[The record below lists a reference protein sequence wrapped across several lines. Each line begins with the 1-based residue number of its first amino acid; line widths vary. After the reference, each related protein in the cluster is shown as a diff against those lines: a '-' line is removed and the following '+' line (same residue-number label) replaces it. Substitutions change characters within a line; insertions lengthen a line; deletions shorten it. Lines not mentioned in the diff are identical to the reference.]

1 MATKNKVLITI
12 EAFGSGVKLTIDT
25 EKRGE
30 MARNLELET
39 KELVIVDKRTREP
52 GERYAL
58 AGSVDR
64 Q

>member
-12 EAFGSGVKLTIDT
+12 ETFGSGVKVIIDT

-30 MARNLELET
+30 MVRNLVET
-39 KELVIVDKRTREP
+39 KELVIVDKRIA
-52 GERYAL
+52 ERLAL
-58 AGSVDR
+58 VGSTDL

>member
-12 EAFGSGVKLTIDT
+12 ETFGSGVKVIIDT

-30 MARNLELET
+30 MVRNLEVET
-39 KELVIVDKRTREP
+39 KELVVVDKRIA
-52 GERYAL
+52 ERLAL
-58 AGSVDR
+58 VGSIDL

>member
-12 EAFGSGVKLTIDT
+12 ETFGSGVKVIIDT

-30 MARNLELET
+30 MVRNLKRIAERLA
-39 KELVIVDKRTREP
+39 LV
-52 GERYAL
+52 
-58 AGSVDR
+58 GSTDL

>member
-1 MATKNKVLITI
+1 MTAKDKVLITI

-30 MARNLELET
+30 MVRNLEVET
-39 KELVIVDKRTREP
+39 KELVIVDKRIAEWL
-52 GERYAL
+52 AL
-58 AGSVDR
+58 VGSTDL